1 MNTDLDIYM
10 AALNIPNPDYD
21 IKVDRELSIN
31 TVIFGDGYKQDIPIG
46 INHSVEV
53 IETTWSILDQS
64 TSEDL
69 MQFFIDRGG
78 YKPFYW
84 TPATKGQGGTIVA
97 ETDLS
102 LNPDGTRTA
111 VKKQWK
117 ALDYS
122 SVKASFGRYRISAK
136 FIQDFTP
143 GVITE

>member
-1 MNTDLDIYM
+1 MNTDLDRYM
-10 AALNIPNPDYD
+10 AALEIPNPDYD
-21 IKVDRELSIN
+21 IKVMRELSIN
-31 TVIFGDGYKQDIPIG
+31 SVVFGDGYKQDIPIG

-53 IETTWSILDQS
+53 IEATWSILDQS

-84 TPATKGQGGTIVA
+84 TPATKGQGGNVVA

-102 LNPDGTRTA
+102 LNPDITRTA

-117 ALDYS
+117 ALEYV
-122 SVKASFGRYRISAK
+122 SVKESFGRYRISVK
-136 FIQDFTP
+136 LIQDFTP